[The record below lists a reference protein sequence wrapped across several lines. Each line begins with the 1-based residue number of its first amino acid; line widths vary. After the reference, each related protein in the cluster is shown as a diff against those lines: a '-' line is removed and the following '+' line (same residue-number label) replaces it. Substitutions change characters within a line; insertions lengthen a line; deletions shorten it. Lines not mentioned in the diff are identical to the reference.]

1 MWEGLYTRQRNVWIP
16 LKVLRAR
23 PCGQRHQILMTR
35 NLSILCEATNK
46 GGLKNQQPPDQ
57 VNGRSHY
64 KGKHGLKNDPAAQ
77 NMLFILF
84 SPCQLP
90 LSPWGDPIS
99 AAHCKGHL
107 RTFQLQECQMV
118 CEGRVQIM
126 IICCLQT
133 LSNVPIQNLWVF
145 LLKHLLTLVYDP
157 LLFSDAKAA
166 NWSLLFSTIFWG
178 AIEHP
183 IWLGAQ
189 RITNK
194 AITKNQSTYFF
205 NLSHSSD
212 NMYLRGGNDW
222 PMMIHHYRPLPA
234 ALWV

>member
-1 MWEGLYTRQRNVWIP
+1 MYESLRT
-16 LKVLRAR
+16 KVLRAR
-23 PCGQRHQILMTR
+23 PCGQRHQILMTP
-35 NLSILCEATNK
+35 NLRILWEATTNK
-46 GGLKNQQPPDQ
+46 GGLKNQQLPDQ

-90 LSPWGDPIS
+90 LSPEGDPIS

-189 RITNK
+189 RRHK
-194 AITKNQSTYFF
+194 
-205 NLSHSSD
+205 
-212 NMYLRGGNDW
+212 
-222 PMMIHHYRPLPA
+222 
-234 ALWV
+234 